1 MIYLDNAATTFPKP
15 RVMLE
20 EMSRCIT
27 KYCGNPGR
35 SGHAMSMKTGE
46 MVFKARREIA
56 ELLGIE
62 DASGVVFTNNT
73 TEALNLAIQGI
84 LEPGDHAVTTY
95 MEHNSVL
102 RPLKELEKKGVRTTA
117 VTCGPDGR
125 TDPRKISE
133 AIRENTKLIICTH
146 ASNVTGTI
154 QPIAEIGRIARERKI
169 LFLVDGAQSG
179 GCVPID
185 VNQMCIDLLAMPG
198 HKGLLGPLGTGFLY
212 VRPGVRVR
220 PLIQGGTGTA
230 SRDIRQPEEFPEG
243 YESGTINAPG
253 IIGLGASV
261 CWVKSVGVE
270 KIRRYEDGLIR
281 VLDERLRCLKKVTVY
296 GPERT
301 TDKTG
306 IVTFNID
313 GLGCEEVSE
322 RLNGEF
328 GIACRAGYHCAGLA
342 HKTIGTVETGAVR
355 LSVSPF
361 NTMEEIRFTTEAI
374 RQICRG

>member
-15 RVMLE
+15 RVMLA
-20 EMSRCIT
+20 EMNQCISQ
-27 KYCGNPGR
+27 YCGNPGR
-35 SGHAMSMKTGE
+35 SGHDMSMKTGE
-46 MVFKARREIA
+46 MVFRARREIA
-56 ELLGIE
+56 GLFGIE
-62 DASGVVFTNNT
+62 DASRVVFTSNT
-73 TEALNLAIQGI
+73 TEALNLAIRGI

-102 RPLKELEKKGVRTTA
+102 RPLKELEKAGVRTTA
-117 VTCGPDGR
+117 VTCGADGR
-125 TDPRKISE
+125 VDPEKIRE
-133 AIRENTKLIICTH
+133 AIRDNTKLIICTH

-154 QPIAEIGRIARERKI
+154 QPIEEIGKIARERNI

-179 GCVPID
+179 GCVPIN

-220 PLIQGGTGTA
+220 PLLQGGTGTA
-230 SRDIRQPEEFPEG
+230 SRDIRQPDEFPEG

-261 CWVKSVGVE
+261 LWVKSVGVE
-270 KIRRYEDGLIR
+270 KIRRYEDSLVR
-281 VLDERLRCLKKVTVY
+281 VLDERLRCLKRITVY
-296 GPERT
+296 GPEKT
-301 TDKTG
+301 VHKTG
-306 IVTFNID
+306 IVTFNIE
-313 GLGCEEVSE
+313 GMGCEEVSE
-322 RLNGEF
+322 RLNGEY

-342 HKTIGTVETGAVR
+342 HKTIGTVEIGAVR

-361 NTMEEIRFTTEAI
+361 TTMREIKIATESI
-374 RQICRG
+374 RLICRG